1 MIPVAVTF
9 ADTGDLVQRVAHG
22 WLNGQRINFA
32 TITGTTGLATHTTY
46 FVVNRSAD
54 AFQVA
59 ATAGGAALP
68 LTTNGSGTAYLP
80 AVRETLLSAIITAVD
95 GTYGLA
101 APEDD
106 RDVPV
111 TIVQDGTDE
120 AVASYDTTQCT
131 MQLNVARAELAS
143 SNDRTASRQQA
154 HAAMQA
160 LIARMQAD
168 ETFGGL
174 ATGVDYTGGGIDIDG
189 RLVFA
194 AAAFRVRYQHA
205 RGQPAVLA

>member
-32 TITGTTGLATHTTY
+32 SITGPAGLATHSTY

-80 AVRETLLSAIITAVD
+80 AVRETLLAAILTAV
-95 GTYGLA
+95 GGSYGLA

-106 RDVPV
+106 RDMPV

-120 AVASYDTTQCT
+120 NAASYDTTLCL
-131 MQLNVARAELAS
+131 MPLNVARAELATS
-143 SNDRTASRQQA
+143 THRDAARQQA
-154 HAAMQA
+154 HAALQT
-160 LIARMQAD
+160 LVARMHAD

-174 ATGVDYTGGGIDIDG
+174 ATGIDYTGGGIEIDG
-189 RLVFA
+189 KLVFA
-194 AAAFRVRYQHA
+194 EAVFRVRYQHA